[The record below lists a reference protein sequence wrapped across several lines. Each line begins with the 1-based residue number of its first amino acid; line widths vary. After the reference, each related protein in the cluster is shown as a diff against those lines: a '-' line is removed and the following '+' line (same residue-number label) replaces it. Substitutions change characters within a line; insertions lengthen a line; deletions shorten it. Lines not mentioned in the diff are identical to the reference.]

1 MNAYG
6 YNTNRRVAK
15 GYSRFNTIV
24 RFLRAV
30 IAVIAERI
38 GAFELRVIA
47 VAASF
52 AVTLGIG
59 VVVSLFTAVIVTRF
73 LLKSLVG
80 MNIKSTKAYGA

>member
-52 AVTLGIG
+52 AVTLGIVG
-59 VVVSLFTAVIVTRF
+59 GMECGSIPLYIGLPVCLILAVAA
-73 LLKSLVG
+73 LLTH
-80 MNIKSTKAYGA
+80 IDD

>member
-52 AVTLGIG
+52 AVTLGIVG
-59 VVVSLFTAVIVTRF
+59 GMECGSIPLYIGLPVCLILAVAA
-73 LLKSLVG
+73 LLTL
-80 MNIKSTKAYGA
+80 IDD